1 MLDYVAKTII
11 ETLKERN
18 LDEGYIAG
26 KTERL
31 KDHDKYQSLDW
42 AIQYLDPT
50 SKHIFA
56 KKLGVNVT
64 DLEACG
70 RVFNNI

>member
-11 ETLKERN
+11 EALQERN

-26 KTERL
+26 KEKRL
-31 KDHDKYQSLDW
+31 QNQTKYQSLDW

-50 SKHIFA
+50 SKQIFA
-56 KKLGVNVT
+56 KKLGVNIA

-70 RVFNNI
+70 RIFDKI